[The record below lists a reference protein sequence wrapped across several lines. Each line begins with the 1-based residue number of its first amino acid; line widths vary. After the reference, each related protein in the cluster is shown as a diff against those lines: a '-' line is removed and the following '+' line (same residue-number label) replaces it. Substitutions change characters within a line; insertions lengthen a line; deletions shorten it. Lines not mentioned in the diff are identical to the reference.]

1 MLSEEEAINI
11 ILQGTV
17 SDTGQAFFDA
27 LAKTMSTALG
37 YSHTWITEI
46 VDSHKLHT
54 LALFVDGELEENIT
68 YDMRGTPCETV
79 IVDKVVEHHADD
91 VQACYPQDKQLSKL
105 NIRSYFGVPM
115 IGNKGNVVGHLALLG
130 SKPSSSEPN
139 GLAVLKTFAS
149 RAGAELERIHIER
162 QLKKQQ
168 EETQKIL
175 DTAMDCI
182 ITLDTDLSI
191 LTVNQSVLNQ
201 FEESKIAIEKQN
213 FSSFM
218 DVNSAKQLNN
228 ALKLLLSHE
237 NDEQRIWLPDSLKL
251 IKQADQHIIA
261 DATVSLIE
269 KEHSPVIVLSFRNVN
284 DRIEGLK
291 RIESLDQ
298 ERQYLKAELKRI
310 SENNQ
315 IIGSSPAML
324 TVLEE
329 IEQVAQTD
337 ASVLI
342 CGETGTG
349 KELVANA
356 LHQNSKRKD
365 KAYVKVNCGALQANL
380 IESEFFGH
388 EKGAFSGAVGRR
400 VGRFQLAD
408 GGTIFLDEVGDIP
421 ADLQVKLLRVLQE
434 GEFESVGSS
443 TTQKVNVRVIAATH
457 KDLLQAVQDGE
468 FREDLYYRLNVFP
481 IMVPALRER
490 GNDIT
495 VIAQTFKDHFC
506 QQIGRTIDDFSTLQ
520 IQQLKSHYWPG
531 NIRELRNV
539 IERAVITSK
548 HGTLNLARALPS
560 SNIDK
565 TEDSSGQTL
574 LQNTPPPAEQPSISE
589 AVVFKNARTTKK
601 EAENIVILNE
611 IQLKEIEKNNI
622 IRAITQCNGK
632 ISGEKGAAKLL
643 GLKPSTLSSRMKTYE
658 IDYDNS

>member
-1 MLSEEEAINI
+1 MLSEEETIKV

-27 LAKTMSTALG
+27 LAKTMSNALG
-37 YSHTWITEI
+37 YSHTWITEMI
-46 VDSHKLHT
+46 GSHKLHT
-54 LALFVDGELEENIT
+54 LALFVDDELKENVT
-68 YDMRGTPCETV
+68 YDMRGTPCESV
-79 IVDKVVEHHADD
+79 IVSKAVEHHADD
-91 VQACYPQDKQLSKL
+91 VQACYPNDKQLSKL
-105 NIRSYFGVPM
+105 NARSYFGVPM
-115 IGNKGNVVGHLALLG
+115 IGSQGDVVGHLALLG
-130 SKPSSSEPN
+130 KKPSSNVPN
-139 GLAVLKTFAS
+139 GLAVLKIFAS
-149 RAGAELERIHIER
+149 RAGAELERIYIER

-182 ITLDTDLSI
+182 ITLETDLSI

-201 FEESKIAIEKQN
+201 FEVSKVSIEKQN
-213 FSSFM
+213 FASYM
-218 DVNSAKQLNN
+218 DTTSAKHLHN
-228 ALKLLLSHE
+228 ALDILLSE
-237 NDEQRIWLPDSLKL
+237 QNDEQRIWLPDSLKL

-261 DATVSLIE
+261 DATVSLIK
-269 KEHSPVIVLSFRNVN
+269 KEHDPIIVLSFRNVN
-284 DRIEGLK
+284 DRIQGLK

-310 SENNQ
+310 SENNK

-324 TVLEE
+324 AVLEE
-329 IEQVAQTD
+329 IEQVAQTE

-356 LHQNSKRKD
+356 LHQSSKRKD
-365 KAYVKVNCGALQANL
+365 KAFVKVNCGALQASL

-388 EKGAFSGAVGRR
+388 EKGAFSGAVNRR
-400 VGRFQLAD
+400 IGRFQLAD

-490 GNDIT
+490 GDDIT
-495 VIAQTFKDHFC
+495 TIAKTFKDHFC
-506 QQIGRTIDDFSTLQ
+506 QQIGRYIDDFSTQQ

-548 HGTLNLARALPS
+548 HGTLNLDRALPS
-560 SNIDK
+560 SNVEKNDN
-565 TEDSSGQTL
+565 SSDQTL
-574 LQNTPPPAEQPSISE
+574 LLNTQPKIQQPPISE
-589 AVVFKNARTTKK
+589 ALVFKDEGVTNIDSLNTT
-601 EAENIVILNE
+601 ILNE
-611 IQLKEIEKNNI
+611 AQLKEIEKNNI
-622 IRAITQCNGK
+622 IRAIALCNGK

>member
-46 VDSHKLHT
+46 AGSHKLHT
-54 LALFVDGELEENIT
+54 LALFVEDELKENVT

-79 IVDKVVEHHADD
+79 IVEKAVEHHADN
-91 VQACYPQDKQLSKL
+91 VQTFYPQDKKLSEL
-105 NIRSYFGVPM
+105 NARSYFGVPM
-115 IGNKGNVVGHLALLG
+115 IGSKGDVVGHLALLG
-130 SKPSSSEPN
+130 KKPSSSEPN

-149 RAGAELERIHIER
+149 RAGAELERIYIER

-182 ITLDTDLSI
+182 ITLETDLSI
-191 LTVNQSVLNQ
+191 LTVNQSVLTQ
-201 FEESKIAIEKQN
+201 FEVSKVSIEKQN
-213 FSSFM
+213 FASYM
-218 DVNSAKQLNN
+218 DATSAKHLNN
-228 ALKLLLSHE
+228 ALKILLSKQ

-269 KEHSPVIVLSFRNVN
+269 KEHGPIIVLSFRNVN
-284 DRIEGLK
+284 DRIQGLK

-298 ERQYLKAELKRI
+298 ERQYLKSELKRI
-310 SENNQ
+310 SENNK

-324 TVLEE
+324 AVLEE
-329 IEQVAQTD
+329 IEQVAQTE

-356 LHQNSKRKD
+356 LHQSSKRKD
-365 KAYVKVNCGALQANL
+365 KAFVKVNCGALQANL

-388 EKGAFSGAVGRR
+388 EKGAFSGAVNRR
-400 VGRFQLAD
+400 LGRFQLAD

-457 KDLLQAVQDGE
+457 RDLLQAVQDGE

-490 GNDIT
+490 GDDIT
-495 VIAQTFKDHFC
+495 AIAQTFKDHFC
-506 QQIGRTIDDFSTLQ
+506 HQIGRCIDDFTPLQ

-548 HGTLNLARALPS
+548 HGTLNLDRALPS
-560 SNIDK
+560 ISIEKN
-565 TEDSSGQTL
+565 EDSSAHSMI
-574 LQNTPPPAEQPSISE
+574 NTPRQTEPPLKSD
-589 AVVFKNARTTKK
+589 AVAFKHIN
-601 EAENIVILNE
+601 ENTEILNE
-611 IQLKEIEKNNI
+611 AQLKEIEKNNI
-622 IRAITQCNGK
+622 IRAIALCNGK

-643 GLKPSTLSSRMKTYE
+643 GLKPSTLSSRMKTYD

>member
-1 MLSEEEAINI
+1 MLSEEEAIKV

-46 VDSHKLHT
+46 VDAHKLHT
-54 LALFVDGELEENIT
+54 LALFVEGMHQENVT

-91 VQACYPQDKQLSKL
+91 VQVCYPHDKQLSKL
-105 NIRSYFGVPM
+105 NARSYFGVPM
-115 IGNKGNVVGHLALLG
+115 IGSQGDVVGHLALLG
-130 SKPSSSEPN
+130 NKPSSNEPN

-149 RAGAELERIHIER
+149 RAGAELERIYIER
-162 QLKKQQ
+162 QLKEQQ
-168 EETQKIL
+168 EETQTIL

-182 ITLDTDLSI
+182 ITLDTELNI

-201 FEESKIAIEKQN
+201 FEESQASIEKQN
-213 FSSFM
+213 FASFM
-218 DVNSAKQLNN
+218 DEASTKQLNN
-228 ALKLLLSHE
+228 ALELLLSNK
-237 NDEQRIWLPDSLKL
+237 NDEHRIWLPDSLKL
-251 IKQADQHIIA
+251 IKQADKHIIA

-269 KEHSPVIVLSFRNVN
+269 KERGPVIVLSFRNVN

-356 LHQNSKRKD
+356 LHQSSKRKN
-365 KAYVKVNCGALQANL
+365 KAYIKVNCGALQANL

-400 VGRFQLAD
+400 IGRFQLAD

-443 TTQKVNVRVIAATH
+443 TTQKVNVRIIAATH

-490 GNDIT
+490 GDDIT
-495 VIAQTFKDHFC
+495 AIAQTFKDHFC
-506 QQIGRTIDDFSTLQ
+506 QQIGRSIDNFSIQQ
-520 IQQLKSHYWPG
+520 IQQLKDHSWPG

-548 HGTLNLARALPS
+548 YGTLNLARALPS
-560 SNIDK
+560 SSIEKN
-565 TEDSSGQTL
+565 EDINARSLLPNTSSVAVQPL
-574 LQNTPPPAEQPSISE
+574 TPKA
-589 AVVFKNARTTKK
+589 ATFKNIPS
-601 EAENIVILNE
+601 ENTGILNE
-611 IQLKEIEKNNI
+611 TQLKEMEKNNI
-622 IRAITQCNGK
+622 IRAIGLCNGK
-632 ISGEKGAAKLL
+632 ISGENGAAKLL
-643 GLKPSTLSSRMKTYE
+643 GLKPSTLSSRMKTYA

>member
-1 MLSEEEAINI
+1 MLSEEEAIKV

-27 LAKTMSTALG
+27 LAETMSTALG

-46 VDSHKLHT
+46 VGSHKLHT
-54 LALFVDGELEENIT
+54 LALFVEGEHKENIT
-68 YDMRGTPCETV
+68 YNMQNTPCETV
-79 IVDKVVEHHADD
+79 IVDKVIEHHADN
-91 VQACYPQDKQLSKL
+91 VQTCYPHDKQLSKL

-115 IGNKGNVVGHLALLG
+115 IGNQGNVVGHLALLG
-130 SKPSSSEPN
+130 NKPSSSEPY

-149 RAGAELERIHIER
+149 RAGAELERIYIER
-162 QLKKQQ
+162 QLKDQQ

-182 ITLDTDLSI
+182 ITLEADLSI

-201 FEESKIAIEKQN
+201 FELSQASIEKQN
-213 FSSFM
+213 FASFM
-218 DVNSAKQLNN
+218 DTTSAKQLNN
-228 ALKLLLSHE
+228 ALALLLSNE

-269 KEHSPVIVLSFRNVN
+269 KEHGPVIVLSFRNVN

-324 TVLEE
+324 AVLEE
-329 IEQVAQTD
+329 IEQVAKTE

-356 LHQNSKRKD
+356 LHQSSKRKD
-365 KAYVKVNCGALQANL
+365 KAFVKVNCGALQANL

-388 EKGAFSGAVGRR
+388 EKGAFSGAVSRR
-400 VGRFQLAD
+400 IGRFQLAD

-443 TTQKVNVRVIAATH
+443 ATQKVNVRVIAATH

-490 GNDIT
+490 GDDIT
-495 VIAQTFKDHFC
+495 AIAQTFKDHFC
-506 QQIGRTIDDFSTLQ
+506 QQIGRSIDDFDIQQ
-520 IQQLKSHYWPG
+520 IQQLKNHYWPG

-548 HGTLNLARALPS
+548 HGTLNLNRALPP
-560 SNIDK
+560 SNIEK
-565 TEDSSGQTL
+565 NEDSIDHTVL
-574 LQNTPPPAEQPSISE
+574 LNTPPQTEQHLQSE
-589 AVVFKNARTTKK
+589 AINSRNASDTSILFQNT
-601 EAENIVILNE
+601 AILNE
-611 IQLKEIEKNNI
+611 AQLKEIEKNNI
-622 IRAITQCNGK
+622 IRAIAQCNGK

>member
-1 MLSEEEAINI
+1 MLSEEEAIKV

-46 VDSHKLHT
+46 MGPHKLHT
-54 LALFVDGELEENIT
+54 LALFVEGEHKENVT

-79 IVDKVVEHHADD
+79 IVDKAVEHHADD
-91 VQACYPQDKQLSKL
+91 VQVCYPHDKQLSKL
-105 NIRSYFGVPM
+105 NARSYFGVPM
-115 IGNKGNVVGHLALLG
+115 IGSQGNVVGHLALLG
-130 SKPSSSEPN
+130 NKPSSSEPN

-149 RAGAELERIHIER
+149 RAGAELERIYIER
-162 QLKKQQ
+162 QLKEQQ

-182 ITLDTDLSI
+182 ITLDSNLRI
-191 LTVNQSVLNQ
+191 LRVNQSVLNQ
-201 FEESKIAIEKQN
+201 FEESKTSIEKQN
-213 FSSFM
+213 FASFM
-218 DVNSAKQLNN
+218 DETSAKQLNN
-228 ALKLLLSHE
+228 ALELLLSNE

-269 KEHSPVIVLSFRNVN
+269 KEHGPIIILSFRNVN

-298 ERQYLKAELKRI
+298 ERQYLKAELKKI

-315 IIGSSPAML
+315 IIGSSPVML

-356 LHQNSKRKD
+356 LHQSSKRNN

-400 VGRFQLAD
+400 IGRFQLAN

-434 GEFESVGSS
+434 GEFEPVGSS

-457 KDLLQAVQDGE
+457 KNLLQAVQDGE

-490 GNDIT
+490 GDDISA
-495 VIAQTFKDHFC
+495 IAQTFKDHFC
-506 QQIGRTIDDFSTLQ
+506 QQIGRNIDDFSPLQ

-548 HGTLNLARALPS
+548 HGTLNLARALPATS
-560 SNIDK
+560 IEKN
-565 TEDSSGQTL
+565 EDSNVYSL
-574 LQNTPPPAEQPSISE
+574 LNTPPQAEQASKSE
-589 AVVFKNARTTKK
+589 ATAFKDIGVSNTGT
-601 EAENIVILNE
+601 ENTVILNE
-611 IQLKEIEKNNI
+611 TQLKAMERRNI
-622 IRAITQCNGK
+622 IRAIAQCNGK

-643 GLKPSTLSSRMKTYE
+643 GLKPSTLSSRMKTYG

>member
-1 MLSEEEAINI
+1 MLSEEEAIKV

-46 VDSHKLHT
+46 VGNHKLHT
-54 LALFVDGELEENIT
+54 LALFVDGEHKENVT
-68 YDMRGTPCETV
+68 YDMRGTPCEVV

-91 VQACYPQDKQLSKL
+91 VQICYPQDKQLSKH

-115 IGNKGNVVGHLALLG
+115 IGSRGNVVGHLALLG
-130 SKPSSSEPN
+130 NKPSSSEPN

-149 RAGAELERIHIER
+149 RAGAELERIYIER
-162 QLKKQQ
+162 QLKEQQ

-182 ITLDTDLSI
+182 ITLDTDLNI

-201 FEESKIAIEKQN
+201 FEESKASIEKQN
-213 FSSFM
+213 FASFM
-218 DVNSAKQLNN
+218 DETSEKQLNN
-228 ALKLLLSHE
+228 ALELLFSNE

-251 IKQADQHIIA
+251 IKQADKHIIT

-269 KEHSPVIVLSFRNVN
+269 KEHAPIIVLSFRNVN

-298 ERQYLKAELKRI
+298 ERLYLKAELKRI

-356 LHQNSKRKD
+356 LHQSSKRKD
-365 KAYVKVNCGALQANL
+365 KAFVKVNCGALQANL

-400 VGRFQLAD
+400 IGRFQLAD

-490 GNDIT
+490 GDDIT
-495 VIAQTFKDHFC
+495 TIAQTFKDHFC
-506 QQIGRTIDDFSTLQ
+506 QQIGRSIDDFSIQQ

-560 SNIDK
+560 SSIEKN
-565 TEDSSGQTL
+565 EDNNAHSL
-574 LQNTPPPAEQPSISE
+574 VNTPPQAEQASKSE
-589 AVVFKNARTTKK
+589 TAIFKHAT
-601 EAENIVILNE
+601 ESSVILNE
-611 IQLKEIEKNNI
+611 TQLKTMEKNNI
-622 IRAITQCNGK
+622 IRAIAQCNGK